1 MKTIDLTVKTWW
13 DRVNGNTY
21 FSGHIVIDYG
31 METEKTILMPF
42 QYGYG
47 THSEWMAKTALQ
59 EAGFIPRDEDA
70 GLYMHCEKNKIIYR
84 YNKQE
89 GCLLRDV
96 KAFGKVIA

>member
-1 MKTIDLTVKTWW
+1 MDKVKTIDVTVKTWR

-21 FSGHIVIDYG
+21 FSGHIIIDYG
-31 METEKTILMPF
+31 IDTEKMIKMQF

-47 THSEWMAKTALQ
+47 SHSEWMAKQALQ
-59 EAGFIPRDEDA
+59 EAGFIPKDEEA
-70 GLYMHCEKNKIIYR
+70 GLYMFCEKNKIIYT

-96 KAFGKVIA
+96 KA